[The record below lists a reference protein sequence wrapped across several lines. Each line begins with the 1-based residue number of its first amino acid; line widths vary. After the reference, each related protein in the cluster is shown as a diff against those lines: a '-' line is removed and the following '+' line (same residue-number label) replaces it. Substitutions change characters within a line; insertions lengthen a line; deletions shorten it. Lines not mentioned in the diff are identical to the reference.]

1 MSKFTVKTTVN
12 NIIYD
17 PKADSYSYTEELVS
31 MKWTESKEREKY
43 TQSGKG
49 PGEFGPDYSDRKKY
63 QLGYGNESPSPV
75 LKEFLVNTH
84 RNPREST
91 YVPHVIEP
99 YNTTKETKMVEG
111 KFCNNPDCNC
121 EGCTCDPCTCTPEN
135 LCGCAT
141 DHSNDWKGVV

>member
-17 PKADSYSYTEELVS
+17 PKDDSFSYNEEFVS
-31 MKWTESKEREKY
+31 MKWEEKAKRDAV
-43 TQSGKG
+43 QSGKG

-99 YNTTKETKMVEG
+99 YKTEETKMACDNIE
-111 KFCNNPDCNC
+111 CNC
-121 EGCTCDPCTCTPEN
+121 EGCTCDPCTCTPDN
-135 LCGCAT
+135 LCGCAD
-141 DHSNDWKGVV
+141 DHSNEWKGVV